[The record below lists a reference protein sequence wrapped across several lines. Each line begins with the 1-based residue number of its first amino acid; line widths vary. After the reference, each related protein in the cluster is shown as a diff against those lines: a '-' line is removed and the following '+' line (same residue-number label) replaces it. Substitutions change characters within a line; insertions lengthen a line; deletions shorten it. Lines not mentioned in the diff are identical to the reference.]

1 VTDGRKKAR
10 TLALAEQL
18 PDHSWG
24 HCASRRAA
32 PAERLNISTEAGSAM
47 GLQLATKTSAR
58 TVAIEPQPRHSKDT
72 ERCPLD
78 FHRLRG
84 SPGQHVGPRA

>member
-1 VTDGRKKAR
+1 MAEKKAR

-18 PDHSWG
+18 PGSLMG
-24 HCASRRAA
+24 SLRQQEAA
-32 PAERLNISTEAGSAM
+32 PAERLDISTEAGSAM
-47 GLQLATKTSAR
+47 GLQLTTKTSAR

-78 FHRLRG
+78 FYRLRG